1 MRITPLDIRKQPF
14 RRAMRGFDRDAVNS
28 FLEMVANEF
37 EGLIQQNGAYATRI
51 KQLEEKCEGYTK
63 VERTLNETLLTAQRL
78 ADDARVSSQK
88 EADLI
93 IREATARAGQEE
105 SAIRRSIM
113 QLEND
118 LASLKNQ
125 RDTFLERF
133 KGLLTTQLNLLGTI
147 SGDLGIE
154 PGEQGGRD
162 GGNGNGENTARPT
175 KSSDT
180 VDRVDAAVPEQTH
193 AQPSS
198 ATSSPRFFLSEA
210 ESGDGERTS

>member
-14 RRAMRGFDRDAVNS
+14 RRALRGFDSDAVNS

-37 EGLIQQNGAYATRI
+37 EALNRLNGEHASRV
-51 KQLEEKCEGYTK
+51 KQLEEKVEGYAK
-63 VERTLNETLLTAQRL
+63 IERTLNETLLTAQKL
-78 ADDARVSSQK
+78 GDDVRSNAQK

-105 SAIRRSIM
+105 NEIRRRIM
-113 QLEND
+113 KLEND

-147 SGDLGIE
+147 SGDLKQEVEEKSG
-154 PGEQGGRD
+154 GEEMKDNEKDTTRVSKISNPD
-162 GGNGNGENTARPT
+162 EGEDTAIADPPHF
-175 KSSDT
+175 S
-180 VDRVDAAVPEQTH
+180 
-193 AQPSS
+193 
-198 ATSSPRFFLSEA
+198 LSEA
-210 ESGDGERTS
+210 GNDGGERPS

>member
-14 RRAMRGFDRDAVNS
+14 RRALRGFDSDAVNS

-37 EGLIQQNGAYATRI
+37 EALVRLNGEHASRV
-51 KQLEEKCEGYTK
+51 KQLEEKVEGYAK
-63 VERTLNETLLTAQRL
+63 IERTLNETLLTAQKL
-78 ADDARVSSQK
+78 GDDVRSNAQK

-105 SAIRRSIM
+105 NEIRRRIM
-113 QLEND
+113 KLEND

-147 SGDLGIE
+147 SGDLKQGVDEKSADDDNKDNVKDSTRISKISD
-154 PGEQGGRD
+154 PDDGED
-162 GGNGNGENTARPT
+162 TAIADPPHF
-175 KSSDT
+175 S
-180 VDRVDAAVPEQTH
+180 
-193 AQPSS
+193 
-198 ATSSPRFFLSEA
+198 LSEA
-210 ESGDGERTS
+210 DIDGGERPS

>member
-14 RRAMRGFDRDAVNS
+14 RRAMRGFDADAVNS
-28 FLEMVANEF
+28 FLEMVAGEF
-37 EGLIQQNGAYATRI
+37 EELIRQNSGYASRV
-51 KQLEEKCEGYTK
+51 KQLEEKCESYAK
-63 VERTLNETLLTAQRL
+63 IERTLNETLLTAQKL
-78 ADDARVSSQK
+78 ADDSRVNSQK

-105 SAIRRSIM
+105 NEIRRRVM

-133 KGLLTTQLNLLGTI
+133 KGLLTTQLNLLGTM

-154 PGEQGGRD
+154 PGEKGGHDDRKDQGKDTTRF
-162 GGNGNGENTARPT
+162 T
-175 KSSDT
+175 KSSDGGRSEDT
-180 VDRVDAAVPEQTH
+180 VAAEK
-193 AQPSS
+193 
-198 ATSSPRFFLSEA
+198 PRFSLSETD
-210 ESGDGERTS
+210 SGDGERPS

>member
-14 RRAMRGFDRDAVNS
+14 RRALRGFDSDAVNS

-37 EGLIQQNGAYATRI
+37 EAMVRLNGENGSRV
-51 KQLEEKCEGYTK
+51 KQLEEKVESYAK
-63 VERTLNETLLTAQRL
+63 IERTLNETLLTAQKL
-78 ADDARVSSQK
+78 GDDVRSNAQK

-105 SAIRRSIM
+105 NEIRRRIM
-113 QLEND
+113 KLEND

-147 SGDLGIE
+147 SGDLKQDVDEKGGGDDEQKENEKDTTRVSKISDSDD
-154 PGEQGGRD
+154 GED
-162 GGNGNGENTARPT
+162 TAIA
-175 KSSDT
+175 D
-180 VDRVDAAVPEQTH
+180 
-193 AQPSS
+193 
-198 ATSSPRFFLSEA
+198 SPHFSLSEA
-210 ESGDGERTS
+210 DNDGAERPS

>member
-37 EGLIQQNGAYATRI
+37 EGLIQQNGTFATKV
-51 KQLEEKCEGYTK
+51 KQLEEKCESYAK
-63 VERTLNETLLTAQRL
+63 IERTLNETLLTAQKL
-78 ADDARVSSQK
+78 SDDARIGSQK

-105 SAIRRSIM
+105 NEIRRRIM

-147 SGDLGIE
+147 SGDLGLE
-154 PGEQGGRD
+154 PGEEGGRD
-162 GGNGNGENTARPT
+162 GRKDEGRDTTMIA
-175 KSSDT
+175 KSSDKGGGEDT
-180 VDRVDAAVPEQTH
+180 VAAEPAF
-193 AQPSS
+193 AQPAVSP
-198 ATSSPRFFLSEA
+198 PRFSLSET
-210 ESGDGERTS
+210 ESDGGNRPS

>member
-37 EGLIQQNGAYATRI
+37 EQLIHQNSGFAARV
-51 KQLEEKCEGYTK
+51 KQLEEKCEAYAK
-63 VERTLNETLLTAQRL
+63 VERTLNETMLTAQKL
-78 ADDARVSSQK
+78 ADDSRTNAQK
-88 EADLI
+88 EAELI

-105 SAIRRSIM
+105 NEIRQRIM
-113 QLEND
+113 KQEND

-147 SGDLGIE
+147 SGDLGKGADGTDVDEEKKDEGKDTTRIAKKTDE
-154 PGEQGGRD
+154 GED
-162 GGNGNGENTARPT
+162 TAL
-175 KSSDT
+175 
-180 VDRVDAAVPEQTH
+180 AEA
-193 AQPSS
+193 
-198 ATSSPRFFLSEA
+198 PRFSFSETDTD
-210 ESGDGERTS
+210 DGMRQA